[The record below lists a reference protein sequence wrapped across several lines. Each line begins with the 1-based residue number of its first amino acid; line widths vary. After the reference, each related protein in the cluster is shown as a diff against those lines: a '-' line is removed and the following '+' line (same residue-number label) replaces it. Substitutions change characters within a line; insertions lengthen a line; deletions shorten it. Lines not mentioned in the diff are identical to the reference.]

1 MYASPKSW
9 PPSPRLRPASTPH
22 HIPRFR
28 FRFRTLALSILTT
41 LTIYFLLP
49 TPLRPFYHE
58 KHGPSLRY
66 RSVDWSRYA
75 YSQYATSSPYLCN
88 SIMVFEAL
96 QRLGSKADRIL
107 LYPKQMDLEVAN
119 STDRDSQL
127 LVMARDRFGVKLVPV
142 EVQKVR
148 TEKKDRA
155 GETWDSSITKF
166 LAFNQTQYDRIL
178 HFDSDVTVLNH
189 MDELFLL
196 PGAQVA
202 MLRAYWHLPKLKTLT
217 SLFVL
222 LEPSEFEF
230 GRLSEV
236 ASARKENEYDMEI
249 MDHLYG
255 DSAMVLPHRQYGL
268 LSGEFRSR
276 VHANFL
282 GNDYEPWD
290 PERVLEEASLVH
302 FSDWP
307 LPKPWISWP
316 GTLVSQM
323 VPRCKEIGGVVNGDC
338 RDKDIWLGLYSDFR
352 ARRKDICAL
361 LPAPAPE
368 WPPGKL
374 FDEKAKATT

>member
-1 MYASPKSW
+1 MGGGREVWA
-9 PPSPRLRPASTPH
+9 
-22 HIPRFR
+22 
-28 FRFRTLALSILTT
+28 
-41 LTIYFLLP
+41 
-49 TPLRPFYHE
+49 
-58 KHGPSLRY
+58 
-66 RSVDWSRYA
+66 D
-75 YSQYATSSPYLCN
+75 
-88 SIMVFEAL
+88 
-96 QRLGSKADRIL
+96 LG
-107 LYPKQMDLEVAN
+107 V
-119 STDRDSQL
+119 
-127 LVMARDRFGVKLVPV
+127 
-142 EVQKVR
+142 
-148 TEKKDRA
+148 TEDRA

-352 ARRKDICAL
+352 ARRKVGRGTILLFGRNGLLIWVTRTSVHFYQL
-361 LPAPAPE
+361 LPPSGRQANYSMKRLKRRLEYKVIANSFNWLKNPLIIVQCT
-368 WPPGKL
+368 WMG
-374 FDEKAKATT
+374 